1 MRMIPDISYCSEA
14 GDRGCG
20 DLYLPERVST
30 DTPVALTIHGG
41 GWASMDRTSFAGVAE
56 FLCGL
61 GFAAFNINYRLL
73 DRGPWPLC
81 GDDCL
86 RAADCV
92 LNGTFPELDGC
103 DRRRLFIIG
112 ASAGGHLALMTGL
125 RLPEEKVS
133 GIVSLS
139 GVDDMD
145 FYPPPGAEEFRLRFF
160 GGKPTAAQ
168 ADAAN
173 PVKLVRAS
181 QPPVLC
187 THTVYDTVVS
197 CDAAES
203 FVARCREAGAR
214 IDYFRYDRS
223 GDGHC
228 LWIPGSS
235 PHRLLPELE
244 NAVAGFAAAC
254 GLAGE
259 RK

>member
-14 GDRGCG
+14 GDRGRG

-86 RAADCV
+86 RAADFV

-133 GIVSLS
+133 GIDRKS
-139 GVDDMD
+139 
-145 FYPPPGAEEFRLRFF
+145 
-160 GGKPTAAQ
+160 
-168 ADAAN
+168 
-173 PVKLVRAS
+173 
-181 QPPVLC
+181 
-187 THTVYDTVVS
+187 VV
-197 CDAAES
+197 
-203 FVARCREAGAR
+203 
-214 IDYFRYDRS
+214 
-223 GDGHC
+223 
-228 LWIPGSS
+228 
-235 PHRLLPELE
+235 
-244 NAVAGFAAAC
+244 
-254 GLAGE
+254 
-259 RK
+259 